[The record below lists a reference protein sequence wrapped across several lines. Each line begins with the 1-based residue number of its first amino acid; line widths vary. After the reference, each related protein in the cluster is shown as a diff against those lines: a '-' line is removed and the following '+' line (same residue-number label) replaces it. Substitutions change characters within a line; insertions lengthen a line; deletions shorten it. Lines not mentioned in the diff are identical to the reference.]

1 MSLAMVCCGFLFVA
15 DIGSLLSSRAACR
28 CWFLLSHNKRT
39 WDVQCAKNRISPKGI
54 DVLQATEEIGTRVPA
69 QESPRARSSF
79 QHRGELES
87 WMSHESTI
95 SITHH
100 RKSFRSTFSIR
111 KTTMMACLYSRQEI
125 PTVVPEY

>member
-1 MSLAMVCCGFLFVA
+1 M
-15 DIGSLLSSRAACR
+15 
-28 CWFLLSHNKRT
+28 
-39 WDVQCAKNRISPKGI
+39 QNRISPKGI

-95 SITHH
+95 SITSSP
-100 RKSFRSTFSIR
+100 KIFSIDLFNQEDDNDGLFVLQTR
-111 KTTMMACLYSRQEI
+111 DTHSSSRVLEEEEEEEEEERERERERETGRSI
-125 PTVVPEY
+125 DYARIIA